1 MGHLHSEGVDA
12 NVIMMIDS
20 KISVHDGIKSA
31 CRLLRKVVGE
41 IAVNYQLHGGEAA
54 ASDCIRKI
62 VKLMPPNYPF
72 PFQSMIHVST
82 AYANCHLRH
91 IEEKF
96 YDYPVNFEELDE
108 KIDQMDDKTIDSMTS
123 K

>member
-1 MGHLHSEGVDA
+1 
-12 NVIMMIDS
+12 
-20 KISVHDGIKSA
+20 
-31 CRLLRKVVGE
+31 
-41 IAVNYQLHGGEAA
+41 
-54 ASDCIRKI
+54 
-62 VKLMPPNYPF
+62 
-72 PFQSMIHVST
+72 MIHVST
-82 AYANCHLRH
+82 AYANCHLRN

>member
-1 MGHLHSEGVDA
+1 MTEL
-12 NVIMMIDS
+12 
-20 KISVHDGIKSA
+20 SVHVVCYEGPLGKL
-31 CRLLRKVVGE
+31 RLITNYTEKQLR
-41 IAVNYQLHGGEAA
+41 LHKK
-54 ASDCIRKI
+54 KI
-62 VKLMPPNYPF
+62 VKLIQLNYLF

-108 KIDQMDDKTIDSMTS
+108 KIDQMDDKTIDSMTF